1 MITTETTDNAV
12 RRQTMEVG
20 AAGNYQKG
28 LRYLSVGRRLNV
40 AARQLE
46 EGDANAVRKL
56 ADILSA
62 KGLHWLRTAV
72 QPQRGAA
79 TWSE

>member
-1 MITTETTDNAV
+1 
-12 RRQTMEVG
+12 MEAN

-46 EGDANAVRKL
+46 EADANAVRKL
-56 ADILSA
+56 ADILAA
-62 KGLHWLRTAV
+62 KGLHWLRSAV
-72 QPQRGAA
+72 QQGGGRAA
-79 TWSE
+79 DRLTP

>member
-1 MITTETTDNAV
+1 LLFPLTTETEGLA
-12 RRQTMEVG
+12 MEAN

-46 EGDANAVRKL
+46 EADANAVRKL
-56 ADILSA
+56 ADILAA
-62 KGLHWLRTAV
+62 KGLHWLRSAV
-72 QPQRGAA
+72 QPER
-79 TWSE
+79 S